1 MSTNLLVDRFAGHA
15 DARPAFTICM
25 DPTEPGNLY
34 RALPPE
40 VALVI
45 EPECS

>member
-1 MSTNLLVDRFAGHA
+1 MDAAPAG
-15 DARPAFTICM
+15 D
-25 DPTEPGNLY
+25 LY

-45 EPECS
+45 EPDCK